1 MSDKMDMRISGS
13 STMPGGEYGK
23 VSISGSGKVQ
33 GNLKCESLSCSGA
46 GKVKG
51 DMVAQ
56 NVSCSGSVKVEGSM
70 DCREKLST
78 SGSFQCTG
86 PVEAQELKCSGSFQA
101 MGKVTGGE
109 FRISGAMRAE
119 AGVHCREFRSSGCT
133 RIQGDLEAE
142 HVRLKGITE
151 ISGLLNAETIEISAG
166 ASSEIGD
173 IGGGTITV
181 RQEDTTFRF
190 FGFSIGRTPSLRT
203 NSIEGDRVELE
214 YTTAMV
220 VRGKEVI
227 IGEGCKI
234 DRVEYT
240 ETFQAQPG
248 TVGQAVKI

>member
-119 AGVHCREFRSSGCT
+119 AGVHCREFRSSGST

-151 ISGLLNAETIEISAG
+151 ISGLLNAETIEITPELPRKLETSVAAPSPSARKTLPSAFSASPSAG
-166 ASSEIGD
+166 LPACAPIPLRATGWSWS
-173 IGGGTITV
+173 
-181 RQEDTTFRF
+181 
-190 FGFSIGRTPSLRT
+190 TPPPWWSGAKR
-203 NSIEGDRVELE
+203 
-214 YTTAMV
+214 
-220 VRGKEVI
+220 
-227 IGEGCKI
+227 
-234 DRVEYT
+234 
-240 ETFQAQPG
+240 
-248 TVGQAVKI
+248 

>member
-1 MSDKMDMRISGS
+1 
-13 STMPGGEYGK
+13 
-23 VSISGSGKVQ
+23 
-33 GNLKCESLSCSGA
+33 
-46 GKVKG
+46 
-51 DMVAQ
+51 MVAQ

-119 AGVHCREFRSSGCT
+119 AGVHCREFRSSGST

-190 FGFSIGRTPSLRT
+190 FRLLHRPDPPACAPIPLRATGWSWSTPPPWWSGAKR
-203 NSIEGDRVELE
+203 
-214 YTTAMV
+214 
-220 VRGKEVI
+220 
-227 IGEGCKI
+227 
-234 DRVEYT
+234 
-240 ETFQAQPG
+240 
-248 TVGQAVKI
+248 

>member
-86 PVEAQELKCSGSFQA
+86 PC
-101 MGKVTGGE
+101 
-109 FRISGAMRAE
+109 
-119 AGVHCREFRSSGCT
+119 
-133 RIQGDLEAE
+133 
-142 HVRLKGITE
+142 
-151 ISGLLNAETIEISAG
+151 
-166 ASSEIGD
+166 
-173 IGGGTITV
+173 
-181 RQEDTTFRF
+181 
-190 FGFSIGRTPSLRT
+190 
-203 NSIEGDRVELE
+203 
-214 YTTAMV
+214 
-220 VRGKEVI
+220 
-227 IGEGCKI
+227 GEG
-234 DRVEYT
+234 
-240 ETFQAQPG
+240 AG
-248 TVGQAVKI
+248 

>member
-109 FRISGAMRAE
+109 FRISGAMRAA
-119 AGVHCREFRSSGCT
+119 AGVHCREFRSSGST
-133 RIQGDLEAE
+133 RIQGDLEAPSPSARKTLPSAFS
-142 HVRLKGITE
+142 V
-151 ISGLLNAETIEISAG
+151 SPSAG
-166 ASSEIGD
+166 PPACAPIPLRATGWSWS
-173 IGGGTITV
+173 
-181 RQEDTTFRF
+181 
-190 FGFSIGRTPSLRT
+190 TPPPWWSGAKR
-203 NSIEGDRVELE
+203 
-214 YTTAMV
+214 
-220 VRGKEVI
+220 
-227 IGEGCKI
+227 
-234 DRVEYT
+234 
-240 ETFQAQPG
+240 
-248 TVGQAVKI
+248 

>member
-1 MSDKMDMRISGS
+1 
-13 STMPGGEYGK
+13 
-23 VSISGSGKVQ
+23 
-33 GNLKCESLSCSGA
+33 
-46 GKVKG
+46 
-51 DMVAQ
+51 
-56 NVSCSGSVKVEGSM
+56 
-70 DCREKLST
+70 
-78 SGSFQCTG
+78 
-86 PVEAQELKCSGSFQA
+86 
-101 MGKVTGGE
+101 
-109 FRISGAMRAE
+109 MRAE
-119 AGVHCREFRSSGCT
+119 AAVHCREFRSSGST